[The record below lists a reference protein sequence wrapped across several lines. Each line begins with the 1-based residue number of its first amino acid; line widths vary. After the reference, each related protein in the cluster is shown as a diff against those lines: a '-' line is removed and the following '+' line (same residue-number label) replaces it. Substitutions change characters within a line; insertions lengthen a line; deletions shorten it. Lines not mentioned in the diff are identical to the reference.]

1 MVVMFR
7 FAFPIFTGL
16 LAVSACG
23 TGNPEGLP
31 SQEVR
36 TYPLTGQV
44 LAVRPETN
52 EILVKHEDI
61 VGFMPAM
68 TMPYQVKEPALLE
81 GRAPGDLITATLH
94 VAPDLAWLSAIVK
107 TGAAPIPEGSA
118 TKIPAAAGVQLLK
131 PGDVVPETPLTD
143 QEGRPLALSELRDA
157 AIVVTFIYTRC
168 PLPQFCPL
176 MDRRFAEIQSL
187 VAAEPALRG
196 QVRLLSISFDP
207 AHDTPA
213 ALRAHAAKAAAD
225 PSVWR
230 FATAGE
236 EVVDRLAATFG
247 VNVMREADGT
257 ITHNLRTAVVD
268 PQGRVVSIHDSNA
281 WTAASIVDEL
291 KTAVL
296 AR

>member
-1 MVVMFR
+1 MVAMPR
-7 FAFPIFTGL
+7 SAFVLLAGL
-16 LAVSACG
+16 LAATACSR
-23 TGNPEGLP
+23 TP
-31 SQEVR
+31 EVR

-61 VGFMPAM
+61 AGFMPAM
-68 TMPYQVKEPALLE
+68 TMPYQVKDPALLT

-94 VAPDLAWLSAIVK
+94 VAPDLAWLSAINK
-107 TGAAPIPEGSA
+107 TGSAPIPEGAA
-118 TKIPAAAGVQLLK
+118 TKIPAAAGVHLLK
-131 PGDVVPETPLTD
+131 PGDTVPETPLTD

-157 AIVVTFIYTRC
+157 AVVVTFIYTRC

-187 VAAEPALRG
+187 VAAEPSLRG

-207 AHDTPA
+207 ANDTPA
-213 ALRAHAAKAAAD
+213 ALRAHAAKASAD

-257 ITHNLRTAVVD
+257 ITHNLRTAVID
-268 PQGRVVSIHDSNA
+268 PQGRIVSIHDSNA
-281 WTAASIVDEL
+281 WTAASLVDEL
-291 KTAVL
+291 KTAIL